1 MLFSLFLFWCEYI
14 YVTEH
19 FAETAVATFG
29 IMLLEIIDNAKG
41 EQVTDS
47 GNVLFTSCC
56 DSGVTDE
63 NLFE

>member
-1 MLFSLFLFWCEYI
+1 
-14 YVTEH
+14 
-19 FAETAVATFG
+19 
-29 IMLLEIIDNAKG
+29 MLLEIIDNAKG